1 MLAQGLFTNRT
12 TKTTDPF
19 VSETTMR
26 YIRLTA
32 IACAVF
38 IYPSVQANAQ
48 EADAPSEAG
57 PDAATPAPTATA
69 PRLLHA
75 VEPDYPE
82 AQRKQGR
89 AASVG
94 LVLIIDTEGRVTEA
108 TISDSAGDDF
118 DQAAL
123 AAARQLVFE
132 PARQGDRPVAAK
144 IPFHFQFEL
153 AEAPPVEPAPAP
165 PPAGAAG
172 RRACG

>member
-118 DQAAL
+118 DRHASFPERGQSPRNPGSDCVGFPCPLL
-123 AAARQLVFE
+123 AGSPDTSKVGHE
-132 PARQGDRPVAAK
+132 AAK
-144 IPFHFQFEL
+144 L
-153 AEAPPVEPAPAP
+153 K
-165 PPAGAAG
+165 AGQ
-172 RRACG
+172 RRNFLRQHHG